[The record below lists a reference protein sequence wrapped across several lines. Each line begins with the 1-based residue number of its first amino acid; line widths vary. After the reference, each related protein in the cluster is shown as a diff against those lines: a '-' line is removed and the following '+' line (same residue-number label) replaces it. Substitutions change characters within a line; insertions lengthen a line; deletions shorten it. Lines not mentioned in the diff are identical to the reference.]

1 MKEHQPIPR
10 GGIGY
15 RVFKHY
21 VRFLHS
27 RVFYKKVYYIG
38 KENIP
43 EQGVP
48 VVFASNHQNCACDPL
63 LLLLGLENE
72 SHPYVVARGDVFG
85 KSPIADK
92 FFNWLGM
99 VPAFRLNFDGAEALQ
114 KNEAMLATTE
124 QKLLEGNRLIIFP
137 EGGHQD
143 KHYLGEFSFGYTRL
157 AFQAAEKANF
167 EKDIVIVPCCNHYS
181 DYFEAKTEALY
192 RFGEPVHL
200 QPYYALYQTKPRT
213 AQREV
218 NKIVRQRIQEMMLDV
233 QDVESYDVV
242 EFLWDE
248 GLRIKDE
255 RLNSSVDERLRTQ
268 DERLKSTD
276 SDNSETKVISPSS
289 LILNPLSQ
297 ESPSSCV
304 LNPSSKQPLPE
315 RLEAEK
321 AVVAALAK
329 EKAEQPEVFEAR
341 CKEVRNILAECKK
354 RHLDYRN
361 LHKGSVGRAIGY
373 TLLSLLILPVWIVS
387 LWPNILLY
395 TLPLMFLKTDKMF
408 TNTWRIILSVVVGVP
423 FFLLLTLFVAGF
435 GFGWWWQAVA
445 WILLYPF
452 TVDIAWYG
460 WKHLQRTVQEWKMI
474 KR

>member
-15 RVFKHY
+15 RMFKHY

-92 FFNWLGM
+92 FFNWLGL

-181 DYFEAKTEALY
+181 DYFEVKTEALY

-200 QPYYALYQTKPRT
+200 QPYYELYKTKPRT

-218 NKIVRQRIQEMMLDV
+218 NKIVRQRIQAMMLDV
-233 QDVESYDVV
+233 QDVENYDVV
-242 EFLWDE
+242 EFMWDK
-248 GLRIKDE
+248 GVRIKDARRISIDSE
-255 RLNSSVDERLRTQ
+255 NS
-268 DERLKSTD
+268 
-276 SDNSETKVISPSS
+276 NTKVISP
-289 LILNPLSQ
+289 L
-297 ESPSSCV
+297 SCV
-304 LNPSSKQPLPE
+304 LYPSSKQPLPV

-361 LHKGSVGRAIGY
+361 LHKGSVWRALGY

-387 LWPNILLY
+387 LWPNLLLY

-408 TNTWRIILSVVVGVP
+408 TNTWRLILAVVVGVP

-435 GFGWWWQAVA
+435 GFGWWWQALA
-445 WILLYPF
+445 WILLYPL

-474 KR
+474 

>member
-1 MKEHQPIPR
+1 MKEQQPIPR

-92 FFNWLGM
+92 FFNWLGL

-114 KNEAMLATTE
+114 KNEAMLAITE

-200 QPYYALYQTKPRT
+200 QLYYELYKTKPRT

-218 NKIVRQRIQEMMLDV
+218 NKIVRQRIQAMMLDV
-233 QDVESYDVV
+233 QDVENYDVV
-242 EFLWDE
+242 EFMWDK
-248 GLRIKDE
+248 GVRIKDARRISIDSE
-255 RLNSSVDERLRTQ
+255 NS
-268 DERLKSTD
+268 
-276 SDNSETKVISPSS
+276 NTKVISP
-289 LILNPLSQ
+289 L
-297 ESPSSCV
+297 SCV
-304 LNPSSKQPLPE
+304 LYPSSKQPLPV

-361 LHKGSVGRAIGY
+361 LHKGSVWRALGY

-387 LWPNILLY
+387 LWPNLLLY

-408 TNTWRIILSVVVGVP
+408 TNTWRLILAVVVGVP

-435 GFGWWWQAVA
+435 GFGWWWQALA
-445 WILLYPF
+445 WILLYPL

-474 KR
+474 

>member
-1 MKEHQPIPR
+1 MKEQQPIPR

-92 FFNWLGM
+92 FFNWLGL

-200 QPYYALYQTKPRT
+200 QPYYELYKTKPRT

-218 NKIVRQRIQEMMLDV
+218 NKIVRQRIQAMMLDV
-233 QDVESYDVV
+233 QDVENYDVV
-242 EFLWDE
+242 EFLMDK
-248 GLRIKDE
+248 GLRIKDARRISIDSE
-255 RLNSSVDERLRTQ
+255 NS
-268 DERLKSTD
+268 
-276 SDNSETKVISPSS
+276 NTKVISPSS
-289 LILNPLSQ
+289 
-297 ESPSSCV
+297 CV
-304 LNPSSKQPLPE
+304 LYPSSKQPLPV

-361 LHKGSVGRAIGY
+361 LHKGSVWRALGY

-387 LWPNILLY
+387 LWPNLLLY

-408 TNTWRIILSVVVGVP
+408 TNTWRLILAVVVGVP

-435 GFGWWWQAVA
+435 GFGWWWQALA
-445 WILLYPF
+445 WILLYPL

-460 WKHLQRTVQEWKMI
+460 WKHLKRTVQEWKMI
-474 KR
+474 

>member
-10 GGIGY
+10 GGIRY

-92 FFNWLGM
+92 FFNWLGL

-200 QPYYALYQTKPRT
+200 QPYYELYKTKPRT

-218 NKIVRQRIQEMMLDV
+218 NKIVRQRIQAMMLDV
-233 QDVESYDVV
+233 QDVENYDVV
-242 EFLWDE
+242 EFLWDK
-248 GLRIKDE
+248 GVRIKDE
-255 RLNSSVDERLRTQ
+255 RRISIDSENS
-268 DERLKSTD
+268 
-276 SDNSETKVISPSS
+276 NTKVISPLSYVLYPTSQQS
-289 LILNPLSQ
+289 LP
-297 ESPSSCV
+297 V
-304 LNPSSKQPLPE
+304 
-315 RLEAEK
+315 RLEAQK

-329 EKAEQPEVFEAR
+329 EKAEQPEAFEAQ
-341 CKEVRNILAECKK
+341 CKEVRDILAKCKK

-361 LHKGSVGRAIGY
+361 LHKGSVWRALGY

-387 LWPNILLY
+387 LWPNLLLY

-408 TNTWRIILSVVVGVP
+408 TNTWRLILAVVVGIP

-435 GFGWWWQAVA
+435 GFGWWWQALA
-445 WILLYPF
+445 WILLYPL

-474 KR
+474 

>member
-1 MKEHQPIPR
+1 MKEQQPIPR

-92 FFNWLGM
+92 FFNWLGL

-200 QPYYALYQTKPRT
+200 QSYYELYKTKPRT

-218 NKIVRQRIQEMMLDV
+218 NKIVRQRIQAMMLDV
-233 QDVESYDVV
+233 QDVENYDVV
-242 EFLWDE
+242 EFLMDK
-248 GLRIKDE
+248 GLRIKDARRISIDSE
-255 RLNSSVDERLRTQ
+255 NS
-268 DERLKSTD
+268 
-276 SDNSETKVISPSS
+276 NTKVISP
-289 LILNPLSQ
+289 L
-297 ESPSSCV
+297 SCV
-304 LNPSSKQPLPE
+304 LYPSSKQPLPV

-361 LHKGSVGRAIGY
+361 LHKGSVWCALGY

-387 LWPNILLY
+387 LWPNLLLY

-408 TNTWRIILSVVVGVP
+408 TNTWRLILAVVVGVP

-435 GFGWWWQAVA
+435 GFGWWWQALA
-445 WILLYPF
+445 WILLYPL

-474 KR
+474 

>member
-1 MKEHQPIPR
+1 MKEHQPIPC

-92 FFNWLGM
+92 FFNWLGL

-200 QPYYALYQTKPRT
+200 QPYYELYKTKPRT

-218 NKIVRQRIQEMMLDV
+218 NKIVRQRIQAMMLDV
-233 QDVESYDVV
+233 QDVENYDVV
-242 EFLWDE
+242 EFLWDK
-248 GLRIKDE
+248 GVRIKDE
-255 RLNSSVDERLRTQ
+255 RRISIDSENS
-268 DERLKSTD
+268 
-276 SDNSETKVISPSS
+276 NTKVISPLSYVLYPTSQQS
-289 LILNPLSQ
+289 LP
-297 ESPSSCV
+297 V
-304 LNPSSKQPLPE
+304 
-315 RLEAEK
+315 RLEAQK

-329 EKAEQPEVFEAR
+329 EKAEQPEAFEAQ
-341 CKEVRNILAECKK
+341 CKEVRDILAKCKK

-361 LHKGSVGRAIGY
+361 LHKGSVWRALGY

-387 LWPNILLY
+387 LWPNLLLY

-408 TNTWRIILSVVVGVP
+408 TNTWRLILAVVVGIP

-435 GFGWWWQAVA
+435 GFGWWWQALA
-445 WILLYPF
+445 WILLYPL

-474 KR
+474 

>member
-1 MKEHQPIPR
+1 MKEQQPIPC

-92 FFNWLGM
+92 FFNWLGL

-200 QPYYALYQTKPRT
+200 QPYYELYKTKPRT

-218 NKIVRQRIQEMMLDV
+218 NKIVRQRIQAMMLDV
-233 QDVESYDVV
+233 QDVENYDVV
-242 EFLWDE
+242 EFLMDK

-255 RLNSSVDERLRTQ
+255 RRISIDSENS
-268 DERLKSTD
+268 
-276 SDNSETKVISPSS
+276 NTKVISP
-289 LILNPLSQ
+289 L
-297 ESPSSCV
+297 SCV
-304 LNPSSKQPLPE
+304 LYPSSKQPLPV

-361 LHKGSVGRAIGY
+361 LHKGRVWRALGY

-387 LWPNILLY
+387 LWPNLLLY

-408 TNTWRIILSVVVGVP
+408 TNTWRLILAVVVGVP

-435 GFGWWWQAVA
+435 GFGWWWQALA
-445 WILLYPF
+445 WILLYPL

-474 KR
+474 

>member
-1 MKEHQPIPR
+1 MKEQQPIPR

-92 FFNWLGM
+92 FFNWLGL

-200 QPYYALYQTKPRT
+200 QPYYELYKTKPRT

-218 NKIVRQRIQEMMLDV
+218 NKIVRQRIQAMMLDV
-233 QDVESYDVV
+233 QDVENYDVV
-242 EFLWDE
+242 EFMWDK
-248 GLRIKDE
+248 GVRIKDE
-255 RLNSSVDERLRTQ
+255 RRISIDSENS
-268 DERLKSTD
+268 
-276 SDNSETKVISPSS
+276 NTKVISP
-289 LILNPLSQ
+289 L
-297 ESPSSCV
+297 SCV
-304 LNPSSKQPLPE
+304 LYPSSKQPLPV

-361 LHKGSVGRAIGY
+361 LHKGSVWRALGY

-387 LWPNILLY
+387 LWPNLLLY

-408 TNTWRIILSVVVGVP
+408 TNTWRLILAVVVGVP

-435 GFGWWWQAVA
+435 GFGWWWQALA
-445 WILLYPF
+445 WILLYPL

-474 KR
+474 

>member
-92 FFNWLGM
+92 FFNWLGL

-200 QPYYALYQTKPRT
+200 QPYYELYKTKPRT

-218 NKIVRQRIQEMMLDV
+218 NKIVRQRIQAMMLDV
-233 QDVESYDVV
+233 QDVENYDVV
-242 EFLWDE
+242 EFMWDK
-248 GLRIKDE
+248 GVRIKDARRISIDSE
-255 RLNSSVDERLRTQ
+255 NS
-268 DERLKSTD
+268 
-276 SDNSETKVISPSS
+276 NTKVISPLSYVLYPTSQQS
-289 LILNPLSQ
+289 LP
-297 ESPSSCV
+297 V
-304 LNPSSKQPLPE
+304 
-315 RLEAEK
+315 RLEAQK

-329 EKAEQPEVFEAR
+329 EKAEQPEAFEAQ
-341 CKEVRNILAECKK
+341 CKEVRDILAKCKK

-361 LHKGSVGRAIGY
+361 LHKGSVWRALGY

-387 LWPNILLY
+387 LWPNLLLY

-408 TNTWRIILSVVVGVP
+408 TNTWRLILAVVVGIP

-435 GFGWWWQAVA
+435 GFGWWWQALA
-445 WILLYPF
+445 WILLYPL

-460 WKHLQRTVQEWKMI
+460 WKHLQRTVQEWKMM

>member
-1 MKEHQPIPR
+1 MKENLPIPK

-15 RVFKHY
+15 RIYKHY

-85 KSPIADK
+85 KSPIADT

-99 VPAFRLNFDGAEALQ
+99 VPAFRLNFDGAEALK
-114 KNEAMLATTE
+114 KNDAMLATTE

-157 AFQAAEKANF
+157 AFQAAEKAGF
-167 EKDIVIVPCCNHYS
+167 ERDIVIVPCCNHYS

-200 QPYYALYQTKPRT
+200 QPYYELYKTKPRT

-233 QDVESYDVV
+233 QDVENYDVV
-242 EFLWDE
+242 EWTLA
-248 GLRIKDE
+248 
-255 RLNSSVDERLRTQ
+255 NSP
-268 DERLKSTD
+268 LKGND
-276 SDNSETKVISPSS
+276 RS
-289 LILNPLSQ
+289 LPA
-297 ESPSSCV
+297 
-304 LNPSSKQPLPE
+304 
-315 RLEAEK
+315 RLEADK
-321 AVVAALAK
+321 ATVAALAK

-341 CKEVRNILAECKK
+341 CKEVRKTLAECKK

-361 LHKGSVGRAIGY
+361 LHKGSVSRAIGY
-373 TLLSLLILPVWIVS
+373 TLLSLLILPVWLVS

-395 TLPLMFLKTDKMF
+395 TIPLMFLKTDKMF
-408 TNTWRIILSVVVGVP
+408 TNTWRVILSVVLGVP

-445 WILLYPF
+445 WILLYPL

-460 WKHLQRTVQEWKMI
+460 WKHIRRTVQEWKLI

>member
-92 FFNWLGM
+92 FFNWLGL

-200 QPYYALYQTKPRT
+200 QPYYELYKTKPRT

-218 NKIVRQRIQEMMLDV
+218 NKIVRQRIQAMMLDV
-233 QDVESYDVV
+233 QDVENYDVV
-242 EFLWDE
+242 EFLMDK
-248 GLRIKDE
+248 GVRIKDE
-255 RLNSSVDERLRTQ
+255 RRISIDSENS
-268 DERLKSTD
+268 
-276 SDNSETKVISPSS
+276 NTKVISP
-289 LILNPLSQ
+289 L
-297 ESPSSCV
+297 SCV
-304 LNPSSKQPLPE
+304 LYPSSKQPLPV

-361 LHKGSVGRAIGY
+361 LHKGSVWRALGY

-387 LWPNILLY
+387 LWPNLLLY

-408 TNTWRIILSVVVGVP
+408 TNTWRLILAVVVGIP
-423 FFLLLTLFVAGF
+423 FFLLLTLLVAGF
-435 GFGWWWQAVA
+435 GFGWWWQALA
-445 WILLYPF
+445 WILLYPL

-474 KR
+474 

>member
-1 MKEHQPIPR
+1 MKEQQPIPC

-85 KSPIADK
+85 KSPVADK
-92 FFNWLGM
+92 FFNWLGL

-181 DYFEAKTEALY
+181 DYFEVKTEALY

-200 QPYYALYQTKPRT
+200 QPYYELYKTKPRT

-218 NKIVRQRIQEMMLDV
+218 NKIVRQRIQAMMLDV
-233 QDVESYDVV
+233 QDVENYDVV
-242 EFLWDE
+242 EFLMDK
-248 GLRIKDE
+248 GLRIKDARRISIDSE
-255 RLNSSVDERLRTQ
+255 NS
-268 DERLKSTD
+268 
-276 SDNSETKVISPSS
+276 NTKVISP
-289 LILNPLSQ
+289 L
-297 ESPSSCV
+297 SCV
-304 LNPSSKQPLPE
+304 LYPSSKQPLPA

-361 LHKGSVGRAIGY
+361 LHKGSVWRALGY
-373 TLLSLLILPVWIVS
+373 TLLSLLILPIWIVS
-387 LWPNILLY
+387 LWPNLLLY

-408 TNTWRIILSVVVGVP
+408 TNTWRLILAVVVGVP

-435 GFGWWWQAVA
+435 GFGWWWQALA
-445 WILLYPF
+445 WILLYPL

-474 KR
+474 

>member
-1 MKEHQPIPR
+1 MKEQQPIPR

-92 FFNWLGM
+92 FFNWLGL

-114 KNEAMLATTE
+114 KNEAMLAITE

-181 DYFEAKTEALY
+181 DYFEVKTEALY

-200 QPYYALYQTKPRT
+200 QPYYELYKTKPCT

-218 NKIVRQRIQEMMLDV
+218 NKIVRQRIQAMMLDV
-233 QDVESYDVV
+233 QDVENYDVV
-242 EFLWDE
+242 DWTLSNSPYKGE
-248 GLRIKDE
+248 GEEL
-255 RLNSSVDERLRTQ
+255 
-268 DERLKSTD
+268 
-276 SDNSETKVISPSS
+276 PSS
-289 LILNPLSQ
+289 IDTNLA
-297 ESPSSCV
+297 PSLCREGRGG
-304 LNPSSKQPLPE
+304 SSSLPLPV

-361 LHKGSVGRAIGY
+361 LHKGSVWRALGY
-373 TLLSLLILPVWIVS
+373 TLLSLLIIPVWIVS
-387 LWPNILLY
+387 LWPNLLLY

-408 TNTWRIILSVVVGVP
+408 TNTWRLILAVVVGVP

-435 GFGWWWQAVA
+435 GFGWWWQALA
-445 WILLYPF
+445 WILLYPL

-474 KR
+474 

>member
-1 MKEHQPIPR
+1 MKEHQPIPC

-27 RVFYKKVYYIG
+27 RVFYKKVYYID

-92 FFNWLGM
+92 FFNWLGL

-200 QPYYALYQTKPRT
+200 QSYYELYKTKPRT

-218 NKIVRQRIQEMMLDV
+218 NKIVRQRIQAMMLDV
-233 QDVESYDVV
+233 QDVENYDVV
-242 EFLWDE
+242 EFLMDK
-248 GLRIKDE
+248 GLRIKDARRISIDSE
-255 RLNSSVDERLRTQ
+255 NS
-268 DERLKSTD
+268 
-276 SDNSETKVISPSS
+276 NTKVISP
-289 LILNPLSQ
+289 L
-297 ESPSSCV
+297 SCV
-304 LNPSSKQPLPE
+304 LYPSSKQPLPV

-361 LHKGSVGRAIGY
+361 LHKGSVWRALGY

-387 LWPNILLY
+387 LWPNLLLY

-408 TNTWRIILSVVVGVP
+408 TNTWRLILAVVVGVP

-435 GFGWWWQAVA
+435 GFGWWWQALA
-445 WILLYPF
+445 WILLYPL

-474 KR
+474 

>member
-1 MKEHQPIPR
+1 MKEQQPIPR

-72 SHPYVVARGDVFG
+72 SHPYVVARGAVFG
-85 KSPIADK
+85 KSPVADK
-92 FFNWLGM
+92 FFNWLGL

-114 KNEAMLATTE
+114 KNEAMLAITE

-181 DYFEAKTEALY
+181 DYFEVKTEALY

-200 QPYYALYQTKPRT
+200 QPYYELYKTKPRT

-218 NKIVRQRIQEMMLDV
+218 NKIVRQRIQAMMLDV
-233 QDVESYDVV
+233 QDVENYDVV
-242 EFLWDE
+242 EFMWDK
-248 GLRIKDE
+248 GVRIKDARRISIDSE
-255 RLNSSVDERLRTQ
+255 NS
-268 DERLKSTD
+268 
-276 SDNSETKVISPSS
+276 NTKVISP
-289 LILNPLSQ
+289 L
-297 ESPSSCV
+297 SCV
-304 LNPSSKQPLPE
+304 LYPSSKQPLPA

-361 LHKGSVGRAIGY
+361 LHKGSVWRALGY

-387 LWPNILLY
+387 LWPNLLLY

-408 TNTWRIILSVVVGVP
+408 TNTWRLILAVVVGVP

-435 GFGWWWQAVA
+435 GFGWWWQALA
-445 WILLYPF
+445 WILLYPL

-474 KR
+474 

>member
-1 MKEHQPIPR
+1 MKEQQPIPR

-92 FFNWLGM
+92 FFNWLGL

-181 DYFEAKTEALY
+181 DYFEVKTEALY

-200 QPYYALYQTKPRT
+200 QPYYELYKTKPRT

-218 NKIVRQRIQEMMLDV
+218 NKIVRQRIQAMMLDV
-233 QDVESYDVV
+233 QDVENYDVV
-242 EFLWDE
+242 DWTLSNSPCKGE
-248 GLRIKDE
+248 GEEL
-255 RLNSSVDERLRTQ
+255 
-268 DERLKSTD
+268 
-276 SDNSETKVISPSS
+276 PSS
-289 LILNPLSQ
+289 IDTNLA
-297 ESPSSCV
+297 PSLCREGRGG
-304 LNPSSKQPLPE
+304 SSSLPLPA

-361 LHKGSVGRAIGY
+361 LHKGSVWCALGY

-387 LWPNILLY
+387 LWPNLLLY
-395 TLPLMFLKTDKMF
+395 TLPLIFLKTDKMF
-408 TNTWRIILSVVVGVP
+408 TNTWRLILAVVVGVP

-435 GFGWWWQAVA
+435 GFGWWWQALA
-445 WILLYPF
+445 WILLYPL

-474 KR
+474 

>member
-1 MKEHQPIPR
+1 MKEQQPIPR

-92 FFNWLGM
+92 FFNWLGL

-181 DYFEAKTEALY
+181 DYFEVKTEALY

-200 QPYYALYQTKPRT
+200 QSYYELYKTKPRT

-218 NKIVRQRIQEMMLDV
+218 NKIVRQRIQAMMLDV
-233 QDVESYDVV
+233 QDVENYDVV
-242 EFLWDE
+242 EFLMDK
-248 GLRIKDE
+248 GVRIKDARRISIDSE
-255 RLNSSVDERLRTQ
+255 NS
-268 DERLKSTD
+268 
-276 SDNSETKVISPSS
+276 NTKVISP
-289 LILNPLSQ
+289 L
-297 ESPSSCV
+297 SCV
-304 LNPSSKQPLPE
+304 LYPSSKQPLPV

-361 LHKGSVGRAIGY
+361 LHKGSVWRALGY

-387 LWPNILLY
+387 LWPNLLLY

-408 TNTWRIILSVVVGVP
+408 TNTWRLILAVVVGVP

-435 GFGWWWQAVA
+435 GFGWWWQALA
-445 WILLYPF
+445 WILLYPL

>member
-1 MKEHQPIPR
+1 MKEQQPIPR

-92 FFNWLGM
+92 FFNWLGL

-200 QPYYALYQTKPRT
+200 QSYYELYKTKPRT

-218 NKIVRQRIQEMMLDV
+218 NKIVRQRIQAMMLDV
-233 QDVESYDVV
+233 QDVENYDVV
-242 EFLWDE
+242 EFMWDK
-248 GLRIKDE
+248 GVRIKDE
-255 RLNSSVDERLRTQ
+255 RRISIDSENS
-268 DERLKSTD
+268 
-276 SDNSETKVISPSS
+276 NTKVISP
-289 LILNPLSQ
+289 L
-297 ESPSSCV
+297 SCV
-304 LNPSSKQPLPE
+304 LYPSSKQPLPV

-361 LHKGSVGRAIGY
+361 LHKGSVWRALGY

-387 LWPNILLY
+387 LWPNLLLY

-408 TNTWRIILSVVVGVP
+408 TNTWRLILAVVVGVP

-435 GFGWWWQAVA
+435 GFGWWWQALA
-445 WILLYPF
+445 WILLYPL

-474 KR
+474 

>member
-1 MKEHQPIPR
+1 MKEQQPIPR

-92 FFNWLGM
+92 FFNWLGL

-181 DYFEAKTEALY
+181 DYFEVKTEALY

-200 QPYYALYQTKPRT
+200 QPYYELYKTKPRT

-218 NKIVRQRIQEMMLDV
+218 NKIVRQRIQAMMLDV
-233 QDVESYDVV
+233 QDVENYDVV
-242 EFLWDE
+242 EFMWDK
-248 GLRIKDE
+248 GVRIKDE
-255 RLNSSVDERLRTQ
+255 RRISIDSENS
-268 DERLKSTD
+268 
-276 SDNSETKVISPSS
+276 NTKVISP
-289 LILNPLSQ
+289 L
-297 ESPSSCV
+297 SCV
-304 LNPSSKQPLPE
+304 LYPSSKQPLPV

-361 LHKGSVGRAIGY
+361 LHKGSVWRALGY

-387 LWPNILLY
+387 LWPNLLLY

-408 TNTWRIILSVVVGVP
+408 TNTWRLILAVVVGVP

-435 GFGWWWQAVA
+435 GFGWWWQALA
-445 WILLYPF
+445 WILLYPL

>member
-1 MKEHQPIPR
+1 MKEQQPIPR

-92 FFNWLGM
+92 FFNWLGL

-114 KNEAMLATTE
+114 KNEAMLAITE
-124 QKLLEGNRLIIFP
+124 KKLLEGNRLIIFP

-181 DYFEAKTEALY
+181 DYFEVKTEALY

-200 QPYYALYQTKPRT
+200 QPYYELYKTKPRT

-218 NKIVRQRIQEMMLDV
+218 NKIVRQRIQAMMLDV
-233 QDVESYDVV
+233 QDVENYDVV
-242 EFLWDE
+242 EFLMDK
-248 GLRIKDE
+248 GLRIKDARRISIDSE
-255 RLNSSVDERLRTQ
+255 NS
-268 DERLKSTD
+268 
-276 SDNSETKVISPSS
+276 NTKVISP
-289 LILNPLSQ
+289 L
-297 ESPSSCV
+297 SCV
-304 LNPSSKQPLPE
+304 LYPSSKQPLPV

-354 RHLDYRN
+354 RHLDYHN
-361 LHKGSVGRAIGY
+361 LHKGNVWRALGY
-373 TLLSLLILPVWIVS
+373 ILLSLLILPVWIVS
-387 LWPNILLY
+387 LWPNLLLY

-408 TNTWRIILSVVVGVP
+408 TNTWRLILAVVVGVP

-435 GFGWWWQAVA
+435 GFGWWWQALA
-445 WILLYPF
+445 WILLYPL

-474 KR
+474 

>member
-1 MKEHQPIPR
+1 MKEQQPIPR

-27 RVFYKKVYYIG
+27 RVFYKKVYYID

-92 FFNWLGM
+92 FFNWLGL

-200 QPYYALYQTKPRT
+200 QPYYELYKTKPRT

-218 NKIVRQRIQEMMLDV
+218 NKIVRQRIQAMMLDV
-233 QDVESYDVV
+233 QDVENYDVV
-242 EFLWDE
+242 EFLMDK
-248 GLRIKDE
+248 GLRIKDARRISIDSE
-255 RLNSSVDERLRTQ
+255 NS
-268 DERLKSTD
+268 
-276 SDNSETKVISPSS
+276 NTKVISPSS
-289 LILNPLSQ
+289 
-297 ESPSSCV
+297 CV
-304 LNPSSKQPLPE
+304 LYPSSKQPLPA

-361 LHKGSVGRAIGY
+361 LHKGSVWRALGH
-373 TLLSLLILPVWIVS
+373 TLLSLLILPIWIVS
-387 LWPNILLY
+387 LWPNLLLY
-395 TLPLMFLKTDKMF
+395 ALPLMFLKTDKMF
-408 TNTWRIILSVVVGVP
+408 TNTWRLILAVVVGVP

-435 GFGWWWQAVA
+435 GFGWWWQALA
-445 WILLYPF
+445 WILLYPL

-474 KR
+474 

>member
-92 FFNWLGM
+92 FFNWLGL

-200 QPYYALYQTKPRT
+200 QPYYELYKTKPRT

-218 NKIVRQRIQEMMLDV
+218 NKIVRQRIQAMMLDV
-233 QDVESYDVV
+233 QDVENYDVV
-242 EFLWDE
+242 EFLWDK
-248 GLRIKDE
+248 GVRIKDE
-255 RLNSSVDERLRTQ
+255 RRISIDSENS
-268 DERLKSTD
+268 
-276 SDNSETKVISPSS
+276 NTKVISPLSYVLYPTSQQS
-289 LILNPLSQ
+289 LP
-297 ESPSSCV
+297 V
-304 LNPSSKQPLPE
+304 
-315 RLEAEK
+315 RLEAQK

-329 EKAEQPEVFEAR
+329 EKAEQPEAFEAQ
-341 CKEVRNILAECKK
+341 CKEVRDILAKCKK

-361 LHKGSVGRAIGY
+361 LHKGSVWRALGY

-387 LWPNILLY
+387 LWPNLLLY

-408 TNTWRIILSVVVGVP
+408 TNTWRLILAVVVGIP

-435 GFGWWWQAVA
+435 GFGWWWQALA
-445 WILLYPF
+445 WILLYPL

-460 WKHLQRTVQEWKMI
+460 WKHLQRTVQEWKMM

>member
-1 MKEHQPIPR
+1 MKEQQPIPR

-92 FFNWLGM
+92 FFNWLGL

-181 DYFEAKTEALY
+181 DYFEVKTEALY

-200 QPYYALYQTKPRT
+200 QSYYELYKTKPRT

-218 NKIVRQRIQEMMLDV
+218 NKIVRQRIQAMMLDV
-233 QDVESYDVV
+233 QDVENYDVV
-242 EFLWDE
+242 EFLME
-248 GLRIKDE
+248 KGARLTDE
-255 RLNSSVDERLRTQ
+255 RRISIDSENS
-268 DERLKSTD
+268 
-276 SDNSETKVISPSS
+276 NTKVISPSS
-289 LILNPLSQ
+289 W
-297 ESPSSCV
+297 V
-304 LNPSSKQPLPE
+304 RYTSSKQPLPV
-315 RLEAEK
+315 RLAAEK

-361 LHKGSVGRAIGY
+361 LHKGNVWRALGY

-387 LWPNILLY
+387 LWPNLLLY

-408 TNTWRIILSVVVGVP
+408 TNTWRLILAVVVGVP

-435 GFGWWWQAVA
+435 GFGWWWQALA
-445 WILLYPF
+445 WILLYPL

-474 KR
+474 

>member
-1 MKEHQPIPR
+1 MKEQQPIPR

-92 FFNWLGM
+92 FFNWLGL

-181 DYFEAKTEALY
+181 DYFEVKTEALY

-200 QPYYALYQTKPRT
+200 QPYYELYKTKPRT

-218 NKIVRQRIQEMMLDV
+218 NKIVRQRIQAMMLDV
-233 QDVESYDVV
+233 QDVENYDVV
-242 EFLWDE
+242 EFMWDK
-248 GLRIKDE
+248 GVRIKDE
-255 RLNSSVDERLRTQ
+255 RRISIDSENS
-268 DERLKSTD
+268 
-276 SDNSETKVISPSS
+276 NTKVISP
-289 LILNPLSQ
+289 L
-297 ESPSSCV
+297 SCV
-304 LNPSSKQPLPE
+304 LYPSSKQPLPV

-361 LHKGSVGRAIGY
+361 LHKGSVWRALGY

-387 LWPNILLY
+387 LWPNLLLY

-408 TNTWRIILSVVVGVP
+408 TNTWRLILAVVVGVP

-435 GFGWWWQAVA
+435 GFGWWWQALA
-445 WILLYPF
+445 WILLYPL

-474 KR
+474 

>member
-1 MKEHQPIPR
+1 MKEQQPIPR

-92 FFNWLGM
+92 FFNWLGL

-200 QPYYALYQTKPRT
+200 QPYYELYKTKPRT

-218 NKIVRQRIQEMMLDV
+218 NKIVRQRIQAMMLDV
-233 QDVESYDVV
+233 QDVENYDVV
-242 EFLWDE
+242 DWTLSNSPCKGE
-248 GLRIKDE
+248 GEEL
-255 RLNSSVDERLRTQ
+255 
-268 DERLKSTD
+268 
-276 SDNSETKVISPSS
+276 PSS
-289 LILNPLSQ
+289 IDTNLA
-297 ESPSSCV
+297 PSLCREGRGG
-304 LNPSSKQPLPE
+304 SSSLPLPV

-361 LHKGSVGRAIGY
+361 LHKGNVWRALGY

-387 LWPNILLY
+387 LWPNLLLY

-408 TNTWRIILSVVVGVP
+408 TNTWRLILAVVVGVP

-435 GFGWWWQAVA
+435 GFGWWWQALA
-445 WILLYPF
+445 WILLYPL

-474 KR
+474 

>member
-1 MKEHQPIPR
+1 M
-10 GGIGY
+10 
-15 RVFKHY
+15 FKHY

-27 RVFYKKVYYIG
+27 RVFYKKVYYID

-85 KSPIADK
+85 KSPVADK
-92 FFNWLGM
+92 FFNWLGL

-181 DYFEAKTEALY
+181 DYFEVKTEALY

-200 QPYYALYQTKPRT
+200 QPYYELYKTKPRT

-218 NKIVRQRIQEMMLDV
+218 NKIVRQRIQAMMLDV
-233 QDVESYDVV
+233 QDVENYDVV
-242 EFLWDE
+242 EFLMDK
-248 GLRIKDE
+248 GVRIKDE
-255 RLNSSVDERLRTQ
+255 RLNSVDSKT
-268 DERLKSTD
+268 
-276 SDNSETKVISPSS
+276 SETNVIS
-289 LILNPLSQ
+289 L
-297 ESPSSCV
+297 SSCV
-304 LNPSSKQPLPE
+304 LYPSSKQPLPA

-361 LHKGSVGRAIGY
+361 LHKGSVWRALGY

-387 LWPNILLY
+387 LWPNLLLY

-408 TNTWRIILSVVVGVP
+408 TNTWRLILAVVVGVP

-435 GFGWWWQAVA
+435 GFGWWWQALA
-445 WILLYPF
+445 WILLYPL

-460 WKHLQRTVQEWKMI
+460 WKHLKRTVQEWKMI
-474 KR
+474 

>member
-92 FFNWLGM
+92 FFNWLGL

-167 EKDIVIVPCCNHYS
+167 EKDIVIVPCCTHYS

-200 QPYYALYQTKPRT
+200 QPYYELYKTKPRT

-218 NKIVRQRIQEMMLDV
+218 NKIVRQRIQAMMLDV
-233 QDVESYDVV
+233 QDVENYDVV
-242 EFLWDE
+242 EFLWDK
-248 GLRIKDE
+248 GVRIKDE
-255 RLNSSVDERLRTQ
+255 RRISIDSENS
-268 DERLKSTD
+268 
-276 SDNSETKVISPSS
+276 NTKVISPLSYVLYPTSQQS
-289 LILNPLSQ
+289 LP
-297 ESPSSCV
+297 V
-304 LNPSSKQPLPE
+304 
-315 RLEAEK
+315 RLEAQK

-329 EKAEQPEVFEAR
+329 EKAEQPEAFEAQ
-341 CKEVRNILAECKK
+341 CKEVRDILAKCKK

-361 LHKGSVGRAIGY
+361 LHKGSVWRALGY

-387 LWPNILLY
+387 LWPNLLLY

-408 TNTWRIILSVVVGVP
+408 TNTWRLILAVVVGIP

-435 GFGWWWQAVA
+435 GFGWWWQALA
-445 WILLYPF
+445 WILLYPL

-460 WKHLQRTVQEWKMI
+460 WKHLQRTVQEWKMM

>member
-1 MKEHQPIPR
+1 MKEQQPIPR

-85 KSPIADK
+85 KSLIADK
-92 FFNWLGM
+92 FFNWLGL

-200 QPYYALYQTKPRT
+200 QSYYELYKTKPRT

-218 NKIVRQRIQEMMLDV
+218 NKIVRQRIQAMMLDV
-233 QDVESYDVV
+233 QDVENYDVV
-242 EFLWDE
+242 DWTLSNSPYKGE
-248 GLRIKDE
+248 GKELPLSIDTN
-255 RLNSSVDERLRTQ
+255 L
-268 DERLKSTD
+268 
-276 SDNSETKVISPSS
+276 SPSLCREGRGGSS
-289 LILNPLSQ
+289 LPA
-297 ESPSSCV
+297 
-304 LNPSSKQPLPE
+304 

-329 EKAEQPEVFEAR
+329 E
-341 CKEVRNILAECKK
+341 
-354 RHLDYRN
+354 
-361 LHKGSVGRAIGY
+361 
-373 TLLSLLILPVWIVS
+373 
-387 LWPNILLY
+387 
-395 TLPLMFLKTDKMF
+395 
-408 TNTWRIILSVVVGVP
+408 
-423 FFLLLTLFVAGF
+423 
-435 GFGWWWQAVA
+435 
-445 WILLYPF
+445 
-452 TVDIAWYG
+452 
-460 WKHLQRTVQEWKMI
+460 
-474 KR
+474 

>member
-1 MKEHQPIPR
+1 MKDNLPIPK

-92 FFNWLGM
+92 FFNWLGL

-200 QPYYALYQTKPRT
+200 QPYYELYKTKPRT

-233 QDVESYDVV
+233 QDVENYDVV
-242 EFLWDE
+242 EFLWE
-248 GLRIKDE
+248 QGTKNQEQRQ
-255 RLNSSVDERLRTQ
+255 NSNDIMEVGGRGPPPQ
-268 DERLKSTD
+268 
-276 SDNSETKVISPSS
+276 TKT
-289 LILNPLSQ
+289 
-297 ESPSSCV
+297 
-304 LNPSSKQPLPE
+304 
-315 RLEAEK
+315 
-321 AVVAALAK
+321 
-329 EKAEQPEVFEAR
+329 
-341 CKEVRNILAECKK
+341 KK
-354 RHLDYRN
+354 
-361 LHKGSVGRAIGY
+361 K
-373 TLLSLLILPVWIVS
+373 
-387 LWPNILLY
+387 
-395 TLPLMFLKTDKMF
+395 KK
-408 TNTWRIILSVVVGVP
+408 
-423 FFLLLTLFVAGF
+423 
-435 GFGWWWQAVA
+435 
-445 WILLYPF
+445 
-452 TVDIAWYG
+452 
-460 WKHLQRTVQEWKMI
+460 K
-474 KR
+474 

>member
-1 MKEHQPIPR
+1 MKEQQPIPR

-92 FFNWLGM
+92 FFNWLGL

-181 DYFEAKTEALY
+181 DYFEVKTEALY

-200 QPYYALYQTKPRT
+200 QPYYELYKTKPRT

-218 NKIVRQRIQEMMLDV
+218 NKIVRQRIQAMMLDV
-233 QDVESYDVV
+233 QDVENYDVV
-242 EFLWDE
+242 EWTLS
-248 GLRIKDE
+248 
-255 RLNSSVDERLRTQ
+255 NSPY
-268 DERLKSTD
+268 KSTPLRVACGD
-276 SDNSETKVISPSS
+276 PYKGEGEELPSS
-289 LILNPLSQ
+289 LDTNLA
-297 ESPSSCV
+297 PSLCREGRGG
-304 LNPSSKQPLPE
+304 SSSLPLPV

-361 LHKGSVGRAIGY
+361 LHKGSVWRALGY

-387 LWPNILLY
+387 LWPNLLLY

-408 TNTWRIILSVVVGVP
+408 TNTWRLILAVVVGVP

-435 GFGWWWQAVA
+435 GFGWWWQALA
-445 WILLYPF
+445 WILLYPL

-474 KR
+474 

>member
-1 MKEHQPIPR
+1 M
-10 GGIGY
+10 
-15 RVFKHY
+15 
-21 VRFLHS
+21 
-27 RVFYKKVYYIG
+27 
-38 KENIP
+38 
-43 EQGVP
+43 
-48 VVFASNHQNCACDPL
+48 
-63 LLLLGLENE
+63 
-72 SHPYVVARGDVFG
+72 
-85 KSPIADK
+85 
-92 FFNWLGM
+92 
-99 VPAFRLNFDGAEALQ
+99 PAFRLNFDGAEALQ

-200 QPYYALYQTKPRT
+200 QPYYELYKTKPRT

-218 NKIVRQRIQEMMLDV
+218 NKIVRQRIQAMMLDV
-233 QDVESYDVV
+233 QDVENYDVV
-242 EFLWDE
+242 EFMWDK
-248 GLRIKDE
+248 GVRIKDE
-255 RLNSSVDERLRTQ
+255 RLNSAD
-268 DERLKSTD
+268 
-276 SDNSETKVISPSS
+276 SETSETNVI
-289 LILNPLSQ
+289 
-297 ESPSSCV
+297 SPSSCV
-304 LNPSSKQPLPE
+304 LYPSSKQPLPA

-361 LHKGSVGRAIGY
+361 LHKGSVWRALGY
-373 TLLSLLILPVWIVS
+373 TLLSLLILPIWIVS
-387 LWPNILLY
+387 LWPNLLLY

-408 TNTWRIILSVVVGVP
+408 TNTWRLILAVVVGVP

-435 GFGWWWQAVA
+435 GFGWWWQALA
-445 WILLYPF
+445 WILLYPL

-474 KR
+474 